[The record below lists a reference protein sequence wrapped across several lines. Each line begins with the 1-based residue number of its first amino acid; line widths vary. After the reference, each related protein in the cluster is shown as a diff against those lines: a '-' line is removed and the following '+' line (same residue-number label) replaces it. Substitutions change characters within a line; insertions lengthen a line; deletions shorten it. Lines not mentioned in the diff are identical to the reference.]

1 MTKEDLIIRNKR
13 FVLDVLTAIR
23 SLPADRVYD
32 PLVRQLVRC
41 STSIGANYRAA
52 CKAKSE
58 ADFVNKLKITE
69 EEADEANY
77 FLDVIACIDG
87 GRFRESLAHV
97 LQESSQLSAI
107 YSKSV
112 ITMKARVNARGKS

>member
-1 MTKEDLIIRNKR
+1 MTKDDLIIRNRR
-13 FVLDVLTAIR
+13 FVLDVLAVVR
-23 SLPADRVYD
+23 SLPNDRVYD
-32 PLVRQLVRC
+32 ALVRRLVRC

-77 FLDVIACIDG
+77 FIDIIANIDK
-87 GRFRESLAHV
+87 GRFRETLAYV
-97 LQESSQLSAI
+97 LQESNQLAAI
-107 YSKSV
+107 YAKSV
-112 ITMKARVNARGKS
+112 ATMKS